1 MAQPMA
7 QSMGQR
13 HFLDLA
19 DLSTA
24 TLRGL
29 LDAAHARKAARA
41 GLPTAMPD
49 PDQPLN
55 GHMLGMVFDKPS
67 TRTRL
72 SFDLAMRQLG
82 GQTMLLNQA
91 DTQLGRGE
99 TIEDTARVMA
109 RFCDIVMLRTGP
121 HENLTAYAAAS
132 DVPVINGLTA
142 SGHPCQILA
151 DLMTFE
157 EHKGALEGRRIA
169 WFGDGNNVAVSLAQ
183 AAALLGFELALAVP
197 DAFMLPDDVLAWA
210 ADKPGKITRCE
221 SPQDAARGA
230 AALVTDCWVSM
241 SDDPE
246 TAEKRAAAFGA
257 YQVTQELMALGDGA
271 IFMHCLPAYRG
282 NEVTAEVID
291 GPKSVVFDEAENR
304 CHAQKT
310 ILTYCLGLDA

>member
-1 MAQPMA
+1 MAH
-7 QSMGQR
+7 R

-19 DLSTA
+19 DFSA
-24 TLRGL
+24 DTLRAL

-49 PDQPLN
+49 ADRPLD

-121 HENLTAYAAAS
+121 HDNLLAYAEAS

-142 SGHPCQILA
+142 AGHPCQILA

-197 DAFMLPDDVLAWA
+197 EAFMLPQEVLSWA
-210 ADKPGKITRCE
+210 AEKPGKITICDT
-221 SPQDAARGA
+221 PQAAAEGA

-246 TAEKRAAAFGA
+246 TAEKRAAA
-257 YQVTQELMALGDGA
+257 
-271 IFMHCLPAYRG
+271 
-282 NEVTAEVID
+282 
-291 GPKSVVFDEAENR
+291 
-304 CHAQKT
+304 
-310 ILTYCLGLDA
+310 